1 MLPQVISLP
10 QNVNTGRT
18 RVTPAALRRMTRD
31 FREPVIW
38 VVLVTA
44 ACGVAP
50 IAGVMPLGQD
60 LIKVRPGPK
69 ATTGTSWRRWSL

>member
-1 MLPQVISLP
+1 
-10 QNVNTGRT
+10 
-18 RVTPAALRRMTRD
+18 MTRD